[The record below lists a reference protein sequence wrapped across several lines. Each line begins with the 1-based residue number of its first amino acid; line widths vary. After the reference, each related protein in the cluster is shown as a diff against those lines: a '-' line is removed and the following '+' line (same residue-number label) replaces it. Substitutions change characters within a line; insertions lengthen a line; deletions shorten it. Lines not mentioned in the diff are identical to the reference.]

1 MVFFPLQ
8 VYRKKI
14 QVLWNKNQTAA
25 RDAAN
30 DLNPSHLGL
39 IRPCVLE
46 EEKNCSEKEVA
57 KIKHLTPD
65 IDVLNA
71 RNMITLTSS
80 RTGNSRRNRYIY
92 STRECAFL
100 FLLHKPRITKRKNA
114 FKDKKRKEKKNKHA
128 RTDGNSAGFLKRKEN
143 TILNVTTTRNRKWNS
158 MSHTKCE
165 NGTWKAYNTCGRAT
179 TRSASCCCC

>member
-1 MVFFPLQ
+1 M
-8 VYRKKI
+8 
-14 QVLWNKNQTAA
+14 
-25 RDAAN
+25 
-30 DLNPSHLGL
+30 
-39 IRPCVLE
+39 
-46 EEKNCSEKEVA
+46 A
-57 KIKHLTPD
+57 KFKHLTPD

-80 RTGNSRRNRYIY
+80 RTGNSRRNRCIY

-143 TILNVTTTRNRKWNS
+143 KILNVTTTRNRKWNS
-158 MSHTKCE
+158 MSQTKCE
-165 NGTWKAYNTCGRAT
+165 NGTWKACNTCGRAT
-179 TRSASCCCC
+179 TRSASCCC